1 MRPPVARAVVVLAM
15 GAGVFAHQASGP
27 FIPRA
32 WDAPALAT
40 LEVPQPNAAFSPQAV
55 PVEYYYRIPVRTIYR
70 GYPVY
75 APGHEPPGYFEALQ
89 RRAPEV
95 LWDDRG
101 TRPRLQTAADWR
113 KAGEAVFDAAIFYEA
128 VVRTADVRD
137 PAWHADVRPPLTTDG
152 VLPFTTYII
161 REKGKIELGNNAC
174 GFCHTRVLPAG
185 AVVKGA
191 QGNFPFDRALAGSL
205 RRRPLRQTRQ
215 GLHALFGAPW
225 LERDPAAAMDA
236 LGLEEIVARFK
247 SIPAGVAARHRS
259 SLDSP
264 PAIPDLI
271 GVADRVYLDKTGLV
285 VQRGIADLMRYAAL
299 NNELDFFS
307 NFGGFIPAG
316 ANFRTL
322 PEPTSADV
330 GGRYSDEQLY
340 ALAVYL
346 RSLVPPPNPNRRS
359 TLSVQGERAF
369 RRERCGRCHPAPLY
383 TNNRLMAVEGFLPP
397 LEHEGRFDIMSASID
412 TDPTLTLRTRRG
424 TGYYKVPS
432 LRGLWYRGPLEH
444 NGSVATLDDWFD
456 AARLRNDYIPTGFR
470 GYPERPHAVRGHAF
484 GLALPDADK
493 RALIAFLRTL

>member
-40 LEVPQPNAAFSPQAV
+40 LEVPQPNAEFSPQAV

-174 GFCHTRVLPAG
+174 GFCHTRVLP
-185 AVVKGA
+185 
-191 QGNFPFDRALAGSL
+191 D
-205 RRRPLRQTRQ
+205 RRRRERRAGELSIRPRPRRLAAST
-215 GLHALFGAPW
+215 AAPA
-225 LERDPAAAMDA
+225 DPAGTARAVRCA
-236 LGLEEIVARFK
+236 VAQSAIPPPRWMRSVSRRSSPGSSRF
-247 SIPAGVAARHRS
+247 PAGVAARHRS

-285 VQRGIADLMRYAAL
+285 LQRGIADLMRYAAL

-340 ALAVYL
+340 TLAVYL

-383 TNNRLMAVEGFLPP
+383 TNNRLDG
-397 LEHEGRFDIMSASID
+397 
-412 TDPTLTLRTRRG
+412 RRG
-424 TGYYKVPS
+424 V
-432 LRGLWYRGPLEH
+432 LAAARARGPLRH
-444 NGSVATLDDWFD
+444 HVGVD
-456 AARLRNDYIPTGFR
+456 RHG
-470 GYPERPHAVRGHAF
+470 
-484 GLALPDADK
+484 PDADAADAPRHRLLQGAVAA
-493 RALIAFLRTL
+493 RALVSRTAGAQWLRRDAGGLVRRGAPAERLHPDRVSRLPGATARRQGPRVRAGAARC